1 MRATPR
7 QGRCAS
13 HNGRRCPRKGQ
24 RVALR
29 HKAARGAAAGGRSEE
44 SGTGGGRLGTRRVS
58 GSTEI
63 QSVHLSRGKKGE
75 LAYWQGEA
83 FSNRLAPVPRILH
96 PLGHLAVLQQKITK
110 KRGELIAATGM
121 SITLYYT
128 VEPSSLAILLVVS
141 CRLGISL
148 VFLSRRIYTSG
159 QRTASRMQV
168 EKERW
173 KTDRDEKTKRDGE
186 GRKGYVTREPV
197 YIEMRKR
204 ERLEMVITKKGNE
217 LFPSTPRSNA
227 RRHVRTH
234 ARGMRSRV
242 VCACVRVTFHCS
254 TPNGWLTAVK
264 GMHVWL
270 CA

>member
-1 MRATPR
+1 
-7 QGRCAS
+7 
-13 HNGRRCPRKGQ
+13 
-24 RVALR
+24 
-29 HKAARGAAAGGRSEE
+29 
-44 SGTGGGRLGTRRVS
+44 
-58 GSTEI
+58 
-63 QSVHLSRGKKGE
+63 
-75 LAYWQGEA
+75 
-83 FSNRLAPVPRILH
+83 
-96 PLGHLAVLQQKITK
+96 
-110 KRGELIAATGM
+110 
-121 SITLYYT
+121 
-128 VEPSSLAILLVVS
+128 
-141 CRLGISL
+141 
-148 VFLSRRIYTSG
+148 
-159 QRTASRMQV
+159 MQV

-173 KTDRDEKTKRDGE
+173 KTGRDEKTKRDGE

-227 RRHVRTH
+227 RRHVHTH

>member
-1 MRATPR
+1 VLSSCTFCVHKPSQLRGWARSFRSKNLFLRITRGRAV
-7 QGRCAS
+7 GS
-13 HNGRRCPRKGQ
+13 
-24 RVALR
+24 
-29 HKAARGAAAGGRSEE
+29 AAAENHE
-44 SGTGGGRLGTRRVS
+44 
-58 GSTEI
+58 
-63 QSVHLSRGKKGE
+63 KKGRIDRRNRHVHYA
-75 LAYWQGEA
+75 LLYGRALLSMR
-83 FSNRLAPVPRILH
+83 FSSWFPVDWGSL
-96 PLGHLAVLQQKITK
+96 
-110 KRGELIAATGM
+110 
-121 SITLYYT
+121 
-128 VEPSSLAILLVVS
+128 SSF
-141 CRLGISL
+141 SL
-148 VFLSRRIYTSG
+148 DEYIQVD
-159 QRTASRMQV
+159 RTASRMQV

-173 KTDRDEKTKRDGE
+173 KTGRDEKTKRDGE

-227 RRHVRTH
+227 RRHVHTH

-242 VCACVRVTFHCS
+242 ACACVRVTFHCS